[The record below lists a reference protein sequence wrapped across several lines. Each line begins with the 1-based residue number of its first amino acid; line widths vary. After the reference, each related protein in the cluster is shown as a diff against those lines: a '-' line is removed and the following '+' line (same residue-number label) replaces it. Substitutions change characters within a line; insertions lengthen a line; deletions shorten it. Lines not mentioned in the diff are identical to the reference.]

1 MGKLFS
7 TIFLASLIQYLLYLT
22 VIGLLINSLYL
33 MFLIVKAACG
43 HEFEVL
49 SMSSSFREDLVV
61 KKKTQNRQA
70 ACQ

>member
-1 MGKLFS
+1 
-7 TIFLASLIQYLLYLT
+7 
-22 VIGLLINSLYL
+22 